1 MLNPAHL
8 RALLARQRLTHA
20 RAAALL
26 GVGRV
31 CVTHW
36 CTGKRTVPG
45 PASRLLNLLDS
56 GMITP
61 ETLATLASA
70 VTSPHN
76 QED

>member
-1 MLNPAHL
+1 MIMTPATL

-36 CTGKRTVPG
+36 ATGKRHVPG
-45 PASRLLNLLDS
+45 PASRLLRLLDS
-56 GMITP
+56 GTITP
-61 ETLATLASA
+61 ETLATLAS
-70 VTSPHN
+70 V
-76 QED
+76 E